1 MTPLVTKL
9 FTTAAIVVISGT
21 MLAQSGDQLADLTGI
36 GRVWTGSFL
45 VGLATS
51 LPELSTDFAA
61 VHYGL
66 PNLAIGDLFGSSL
79 ANMMILALVTMI
91 PARANSLK
99 QPVATNLLAGGFAVM
114 LNIVGVGFVMSGGTW
129 PAAAARVAPL
139 LMLIVYA
146 VGTFLIF
153 RLGESDRISTS
164 AGDLARDARSSGL
177 VSSVATFAVAAVLI
191 LIAAPRLAASAGEFS
206 ARSGLSATL
215 VGTILLGTTTAL
227 PELATA
233 VAAARIGASDFA
245 VAALFGSCAGNSS
258 ILFAIGVVYGSHQL
272 FTGIDRVQALSGI
285 GGTLM
290 MLLGLW
296 ITTMQVRRHSRIAIS
311 ATSFAMAGCY
321 ILLLF
326 LLKTYS
332 T

>member
-1 MTPLVTKL
+1 MTLLAARL
-9 FTTAAIVVISGT
+9 FTIAAIVVISGT
-21 MLAQSGDQLADLTGI
+21 MLAQSGNRLADLTGI

-91 PARANSLK
+91 PARANSLRR
-99 QPVATNLLAGGFAVM
+99 PVASNLFAGAFAVM

-129 PAAAARVAPL
+129 PMAAARLAPL

-146 VGTFLIF
+146 VGTFVIF
-153 RLGESDRISTS
+153 RLGESNQIFTSTGKS
-164 AGDLARDARSSGL
+164 VGNARSTEV
-177 VSSVATFAVAAVLI
+177 VSTVTTLAVAAALI

-215 VGTILLGTTTAL
+215 IGTILLGTTTAL
-227 PELATA
+227 P
-233 VAAARIGASDFA
+233 GASDRRSRSA
-245 VAALFGSCAGNSS
+245 DRS
-258 ILFAIGVVYGSHQL
+258 IGFCCRGVVRILRRQ
-272 FTGIDRVQALSGI
+272 FVDPVCDRRC
-285 GGTLM
+285 
-290 MLLGLW
+290 
-296 ITTMQVRRHSRIAIS
+296 VR
-311 ATSFAMAGCY
+311 
-321 ILLLF
+321 
-326 LLKTYS
+326 
-332 T
+332 

>member
-1 MTPLVTKL
+1 MTPLVAKL
-9 FTTAAIVVISGT
+9 FTTAAIVVISGA
-21 MLAQSGDQLADLTGI
+21 MLAQSGNRLADQTGI

-45 VGLATS
+45 FGLATS
-51 LPELSTDFAA
+51 LPELSTDFAT

-66 PNLAIGDLFGSSL
+66 PNLAIGDLFGSSV

-91 PARANSLK
+91 PARANSLRR
-99 QPVATNLLAGGFAVM
+99 PVATNLFAGGFAVM
-114 LNIVGVGFVMSGGTW
+114 LNIVGVGFVMAGGTW
-129 PAAAARVAPL
+129 PAAAARMAPI

-146 VGTFLIF
+146 VGTFVIF
-153 RLGESDRISTS
+153 RLGESNEYTS
-164 AGDLARDARSSGL
+164 SGELAGDERSSGV
-177 VSSVATFAVAAVLI
+177 VSSVETFAVAAALI

-215 VGTILLGTTTAL
+215 IGTILLGTTTAL

-272 FTGIDRVQALSGI
+272 FAGIDKVQALSGI
-285 GGTLM
+285 CATLM

-296 ITTMQVRRHSRIAIS
+296 ITTMEVRRHSRIAIS
-311 ATSFAMAGCY
+311 ATSCAMAACY
-321 ILLLF
+321 LLVLF
-326 LLKTYS
+326 LLKTYAA
-332 T
+332 